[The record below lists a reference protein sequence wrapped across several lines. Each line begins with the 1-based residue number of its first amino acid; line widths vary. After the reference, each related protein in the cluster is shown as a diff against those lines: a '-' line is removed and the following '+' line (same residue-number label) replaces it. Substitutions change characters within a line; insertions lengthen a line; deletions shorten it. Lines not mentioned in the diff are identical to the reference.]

1 MVKTALSILIT
12 FSLIFGLSYVET
24 TYVQNV
30 FSQFHVRLTSLQQ
43 KTEEKS
49 VTMEDGEGLRDY
61 WNEKRRFL
69 HTWLPHTALQEIDYR
84 IDEIVGFLYVHDY
97 QNAIP
102 GIEVLIGLTENVP
115 HSYSLRFENIF

>member
-12 FSLIFGLSYVET
+12 FAFIFGLSYVET
-24 TYVQNV
+24 AYVQNV
-30 FSQFHVRLTSLQQ
+30 FSQFHTRLTSLQQ
-43 KTEEKS
+43 KAEEHS
-49 VTMEDGEGLRDY
+49 ITMEDGEGVRDY
-61 WNEKRRFL
+61 WNEKRRYM
-69 HTWLPHTALQEIDYR
+69 HSWLPHTSLQEIDYR
-84 IDEIVGFLYVHDY
+84 IDEIVGFIYVQDY